1 MKEKYLA
8 RLAIMAVL
16 GELAL
21 ISGAAAYEM
30 VKGWLNER
38 NHSK

>member
-1 MKEKYLA
+1 MKEKYFA

-21 ISGAAAYEM
+21 ISGAAAYELM
-30 VKGWLNER
+30 KSWMKESN
-38 NHSK
+38 